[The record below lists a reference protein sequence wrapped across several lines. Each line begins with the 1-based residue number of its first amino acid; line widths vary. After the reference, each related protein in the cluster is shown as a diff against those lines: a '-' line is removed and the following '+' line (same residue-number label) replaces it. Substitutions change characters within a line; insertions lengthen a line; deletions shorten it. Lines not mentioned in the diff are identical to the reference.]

1 MFNIQGSEMVFLLL
15 IALIILGPEKLPD
28 AIRKFGRAYSE
39 FKKMAN
45 GFQGELRSA
54 LDEPMRELRETADAM
69 KSAADF
75 DIGGMFNTSP
85 DPAATATAA
94 ATAPTAVTPPAIK
107 KEEGLNFGTLAPR
120 RSDEPAAPVD
130 APAPTEPTS
139 ETAPKPAGGLN
150 FGSSTPRTARAPRD
164 PLAPVEDGTS

>member
-1 MFNIQGSEMVFLLL
+1 VFNIQGSEMVFLLL

-75 DIGGMFNTSP
+75 DIGGVFNTST
-85 DPAATATAA
+85 DPATS
-94 ATAPTAVTPPAIK
+94 APTAATPPPIK
-107 KEEGLNFGTLAPR
+107 KEEGLNFGSLAPR
-120 RSDEPAAPVD
+120 RADDAGASAEASATAEAA
-130 APAPTEPTS
+130 AEASAETS
-139 ETAPKPAGGLN
+139 PKPTGGLN
-150 FGSSTPRTARAPRD
+150 FGSATPRTARAPRD

>member
-1 MFNIQGSEMVFLLL
+1 VFNIQGSEMVFLLL

-45 GFQGELRSA
+45 GFQGELKSA

-75 DIGGMFNTSP
+75 DMGGMFNTST
-85 DPAATATAA
+85 DPATTAPAA
-94 ATAPTAVTPPAIK
+94 ATPPPIK
-107 KEEGLNFGTLAPR
+107 KEEGLNFGSLAPR
-120 RSDEPAAPVD
+120 RADDAAAPVE
-130 APAPTEPTS
+130 ASA
-139 ETAPKPAGGLN
+139 TAEAAAEASPKPAGGLN